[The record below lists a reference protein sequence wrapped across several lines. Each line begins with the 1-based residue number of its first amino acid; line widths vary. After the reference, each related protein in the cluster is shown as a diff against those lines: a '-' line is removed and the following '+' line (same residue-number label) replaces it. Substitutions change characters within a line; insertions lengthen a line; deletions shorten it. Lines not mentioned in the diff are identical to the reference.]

1 MGDRAIE
8 EVEVEDDRTTGTK
21 ATSEERGGGGEVEDG
36 TLQ

>member
-1 MGDRAIE
+1 MGDRATE

-21 ATSEERGGGGEVEDG
+21 ATSEERGGEVEDG